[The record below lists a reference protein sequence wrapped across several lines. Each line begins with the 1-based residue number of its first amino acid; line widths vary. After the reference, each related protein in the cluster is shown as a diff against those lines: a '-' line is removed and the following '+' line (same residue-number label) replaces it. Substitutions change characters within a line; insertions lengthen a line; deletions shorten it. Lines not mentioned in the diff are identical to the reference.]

1 MWAIW
6 FARCRC
12 HKSLSRHPF
21 SPVEEDVCFGTRS
34 AKTVLRR
41 MVESNEDGHEARGGA
56 GTTMASYGLR
66 D

>member
-6 FARCRC
+6 IARC

-21 SPVEEDVCFGTRS
+21 SPVEEEDGFGTRS
-34 AKTVLRR
+34 AKAVLGR
-41 MVESNEDGHEARGGA
+41 MVEPDKDGHEARGGN
-56 GTTMASYGLR
+56 GTTTASYRLR